1 MQNVGITEFVLDQ
14 NDFIFSFQGNTRC
27 TIELSKSDES
37 ISAIIKKIVKS
48 LTKKLDGSDK
58 ITLEHCLH
66 DIEDQLIEKR
76 SEIFNLPSS
85 GNEKPDPK
93 DDDVNDADRIS
104 KKQFIDDV
112 NILKEEFKKS
122 GTTYELWQSIVSEH
136 YEKLKTVTKRHY
148 PEAWPILE
156 FCLSI
161 KTILNIQNF
170 TLPFMGIILA
180 APASMKTT
188 IIQLFRKYLHSFYT
202 DSFTPGSLISH
213 NSTLTEEQL
222 QKVDMIPKMKDK
234 LFLAPE
240 LAPLFTTKEDD
251 LQKVLGSLTRLLDG
265 HGLENDS
272 GVHGHRRYGDTM
284 FVGIGAAVEIPPKVW
299 KLLGTLG
306 HKVYFVRPEL
316 KEKSVKTLK
325 DIAKKNDFRDK
336 FKEIEDVLLDYLKI
350 FEAALETE
358 GRVINDSKSGLV
370 KIRWNE
376 EVEEEQD
383 KSIGYIAEIARLLA
397 HLRGTLNV
405 RQSFNLTTGRE
416 PNSILE
422 PEYYLDEPIREDASR
437 AVISLRNLAI
447 GHAISQ
453 GRDSINLQDI
463 PIVVKVALS
472 TTTAPRAKVFDLLIK
487 NSRELNTSD
496 ITSHLK
502 MSNPTARRILEELHF
517 LDIVDI
523 TSVADFANSEV
534 KITLKQEYQWF
545 KNDEFRELTKEVGEE
560 QEPEKDRKE
569 ESRTI
574 NKETWSLDSEA
585 ETSSDTDNP
594 TDQTAHDNI
603 QNTSVDNT
611 LLACDT
617 VTRHTLKKNLPH
629 TQGKNIFTGTI
640 NKEENDSQKNRS
652 STDMTYSTYQREPV
666 ENKRDYIEGVS
677 YTKNS
682 NSSVTERGHSPAAEL
697 DDSIINNNKVQSLCP
712 CDSYQDL
719 GVVDTVNNSNNDS
732 VNNFPVPVGSKYF
745 QRVTASHD
753 RNDDDCHTEFES
765 KINSRIEDIV
775 LQEVLSIIESAK
787 GLQITVGTAVA
798 SAWNAHEQI
807 RNYLGDKLTTRDNR
821 RIRDLYLRIIRHPS
835 IEVIKHKPQLIV
847 RWSDKELPSKTLD
860 QESNPP

>member
-1 MQNVGITEFVLDQ
+1 MQNAGITEFVLDQ
-14 NDFIFSFQGNTRC
+14 NDFIFAIQGNKRR
-27 TIELSKSDES
+27 TIQLSRSEQS

-48 LTKKLDGSDK
+48 LTKELDGSDK
-58 ITLEHCLH
+58 VILEHCLH
-66 DIEDQLIEKR
+66 DIEDQLIERR
-76 SEIFNLPSS
+76 SEIFNLPNSDNQKS
-85 GNEKPDPK
+85 NSKEGDENDPD
-93 DDDVNDADRIS
+93 RRS
-104 KKQFIDDV
+104 KKQFVDDV
-112 NILKEEFKKS
+112 NNLREKFKES
-122 GTTYELWQSIVSEH
+122 RTTYEQWQSIVADH
-136 YEKLKTVTKRHY
+136 YKKLKTVTKKHY

-161 KTILNIQNF
+161 KTILNVQNF

-213 NSTLTEEQL
+213 NSTLKEEQL
-222 QKVDMIPKMKDK
+222 RKIDMIPKMKNK

-240 LAPLFTTKEDD
+240 LAPLFTAKEDD

-284 FVGIGAAVEIPPKVW
+284 FVGVGAAVEIPPKVW

-306 HKVYFVRPEL
+306 HKVYFIRPEL
-316 KEKSVKTLK
+316 KEKSVRKLK
-325 DIAKKNDFRDK
+325 DIAKKNDFGDK
-336 FKEIEDVLLDYLKI
+336 FKEIEEAVLDYLKI
-350 FEAALETE
+350 FEAAPETE
-358 GRVINDSKSGLV
+358 GKVIYDGVSGLV

-376 EVEEEQD
+376 EVEGEQD
-383 KSIGYIAEIARLLA
+383 KAIEHIAEIAKLLA
-397 HLRGTLNV
+397 HLRGTVNV
-405 RQSFNLTTGRE
+405 RQSFNLTIGRE

-463 PIVVKVALS
+463 PMVIKVALS
-472 TTTAPRAKVFDLLIK
+472 TTMAPRAKVFDLLIK
-487 NSRELNTSD
+487 NNGELSTSD

-502 MSNPTARRILEELHF
+502 MSYPTARRILEELHF

-523 TSVADFANSEV
+523 ASVAEYTNSEV

-545 KNDEFRELTKEVGEE
+545 KNDEFRKFVNEVNEE
-560 QEPEKDRKE
+560 QESEPRRE
-569 ESRTI
+569 ESRTDS
-574 NKETWSLDSEA
+574 KETESSDKRA
-585 ETSSDTDNP
+585 ETNSDTDNL
-594 TDQTAHDNI
+594 TDQTDHNI
-603 QNTSVDNT
+603 LNTVNNT

-617 VTRHTLKKNLPH
+617 VTCHTLKKNLPH
-629 TQGKNIFTGTI
+629 TQRKNIFNEAI
-640 NKEENDSQKNRS
+640 DKKEDVSLGNGS
-652 STDMTYSTYQREPV
+652 STDMTDPSHHHESA
-666 ENKRDYIEGVS
+666 ENKRDYIEDVN

-682 NSSVTERGHSPAAEL
+682 NSSVEERGHSPAAEL
-697 DDSIINNNKVQSLCP
+697 DYSIINNNNKVQSLNRS
-712 CDSYQDL
+712 DSYQDL
-719 GVVDTVNNSNNDS
+719 DVVDIVNDSDNNST
-732 VNNFPVPVGSKYF
+732 NNFPVPVGSEYF

-753 RNDDDCHTEFES
+753 ENGDDCHTEFES
-765 KINSRIEDIV
+765 KINTGIEDIV
-775 LQEVLSIIESAK
+775 FQEVLSIIESAK
-787 GLQITVGTAVA
+787 GLQIAVSTAVA

-847 RWSDKELPSKTLD
+847 RWSDKELSSDTQYPGSCHL
-860 QESNPP
+860 